1 VILHGRDHFL
11 HLIRRHL
18 QLVENDFHSF
28 RAWMDVIAFVVP
40 MRLAD
45 VVKQQGKEQ
54 QFRILQFI
62 QQHRESMRGGKLF
75 DIPDRD
81 E

>member
-1 VILHGRDHFL
+1 
-11 HLIRRHL
+11 
-18 QLVENDFHSF
+18 
-28 RAWMDVIAFVVP
+28 MDVIAFIVA

-45 VVKQQGKEQ
+45 IVEQQRKEQ

-81 E
+81 Q